1 MGKLGEEVMKV
12 GFIGFGE
19 AAYEISK
26 GLISQGFNSI
36 TAYDVMQN
44 DDKIGPLIH
53 KKADETNIQLA
64 NSLED
69 LVADNNIIF
78 SAVPASNTLEVFQNI
93 KNSLKPNTYYVDL
106 TAATP
111 DTKKQIESES
121 KSLDVN
127 YIDAALM
134 GPVPVYKHKV
144 PMLISGNGAEKIH
157 ETFSDYEMDLTIVGE
172 SAGNASAIKLIRS
185 IYMKG
190 LSTLMIEMLSA
201 AKKENVS
208 DIVIKSIAET
218 MNKTD
223 FEGTMSR
230 LVKGTAI
237 HSGRRAGEMEG
248 VIQMLNDLNLNNDMS
263 LATQRTLQN
272 ITDTNIRNHFVDK
285 NPDSW
290 HDVINY
296 LNTNSK

>member
-36 TAYDVMQN
+36 RAYDVMQE
-44 DDKIGPLIH
+44 DVKIGPLIH
-53 KKADETNIQLA
+53 KKAKETNMNLA

-69 LVADNNIIF
+69 LVKENNIIF

-93 KNSLKPNTYYVDL
+93 KNSLKQNTYYIDL

-111 DTKKQIESES
+111 NIKKQIESES
-121 KSLDVN
+121 KSLNVN

-144 PMLISGNGAEKIH
+144 PMLISGDGSEEIH
-157 ETFSDYEMDLTIVGE
+157 DIFTDYEMDLTIVGS

-201 AKKENVS
+201 AEKENVS
-208 DIVIKSIAET
+208 DIVITSIAET

-230 LVKGTAI
+230 LVMGTAI

-248 VIQMLNDLNLNNDMS
+248 VIQMLDDLDLNNDMS
-263 LATQRTLQN
+263 LATKNTLEK
-272 ITDTNIRNHFVDK
+272 ITDTDIRNHFVD
-285 NPDSW
+285 NSPDSW

-296 LNTNSK
+296 LNKI